1 MILRR
6 VIQHVKKQEWTAIAI
21 DFMIVVLGV
30 FVGIQVSNWN
40 AERETRQRGAEFSQ
54 RLRADLKEEGWL
66 YQFMIEY
73 YSDVLAAAER
83 SVDALTG
90 KAPLSNH
97 DLLVNAYRASQ
108 YRHGARRRSTYDELV
123 STGSLGLIK
132 DQKLAGVA
140 ARTYRITTLEN
151 LVRESL
157 ESLYRQAFRMSIP
170 NDVQRAL
177 ARHCGDRPLKLGDY
191 EGIADVQGYPCTL
204 ELPQDAIDA
213 AATSLRSDPMMIR
226 LLRLRIA
233 DLETRL
239 GDLTSNNRDV
249 FEGLRDIAMEGR

>member
-1 MILRR
+1 M
-6 VIQHVKKQEWTAIAI
+6 
-21 DFMIVVLGV
+21 
-30 FVGIQVSNWN
+30 
-40 AERETRQRGAEFSQ
+40 RGS
-54 RLRADLKEEGWL
+54 
-66 YQFMIEY
+66 
-73 YSDVLAAAER
+73 
-83 SVDALTG
+83 SVAW
-90 KAPLSNH
+90 S
-97 DLLVNAYRASQ
+97 
-108 YRHGARRRSTYDELV
+108 
-123 STGSLGLIK
+123 
-132 DQKLAGVA
+132 AGVA